1 VQPALQLE
9 RGALE
14 TRSTG
19 FQLRCPPTS
28 VPRLKGKPA
37 LPADCDR
44 LESVRTHVP
53 TSARMRTRI
62 ILASEPAVL
71 AGLRSDTLQA
81 RSGAKGALTFVR
93 PGQQPVARRGF
104 IAIVGVSESAFES
117 RRALTT
123 CTTNPLQ
130 HELCPCPLGNGP
142 ENLSQLSSLLPVSS
156 AQQPLDSHGRVL
168 LLVALAHRGTATP
181 ASSGC
186 IHAGFVSALTL
197 DGSHG
202 PALSARMRATAC
214 SCQVLT
220 SVASASLCWCGLPH
234 QLMTASLSAF
244 V

>member
-1 VQPALQLE
+1 MP
-9 RGALE
+9 G
-14 TRSTG
+14 
-19 FQLRCPPTS
+19 
-28 VPRLKGKPA
+28 
-37 LPADCDR
+37 
-44 LESVRTHVP
+44 THVP
-53 TSARMRTRI
+53 TSTCMRTRI

-123 CTTNPLQ
+123 STTNPLQ

-156 AQQPLDSHGRVL
+156 AQQPLDSRGRVL
-168 LLVALAHRGTATP
+168 LLVALTHRGTATP

-186 IHAGFVSALTL
+186 IHASSVSALTL

-202 PALSARMRATAC
+202 PALCARMRANRMLVSSSHKCGICEA
-214 SCQVLT
+214 VL
-220 SVASASLCWCGLPH
+220 VWPAAPADDCIVVCFCVRVLALQP
-234 QLMTASLSAF
+234 
-244 V
+244 